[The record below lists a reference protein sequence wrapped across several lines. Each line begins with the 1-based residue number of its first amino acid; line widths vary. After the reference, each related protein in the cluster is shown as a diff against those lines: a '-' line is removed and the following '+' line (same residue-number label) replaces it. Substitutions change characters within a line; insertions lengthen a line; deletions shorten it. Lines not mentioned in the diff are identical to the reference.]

1 MINRVSR
8 IHRIHSPVGVH
19 GALEELAGPEVPEQH
34 QPDPGADGQ
43 DVPLEGDGADPAPG
57 VTRGYLP
64 DRLQRPAVQEIRVSL
79 NMLQMGLNIVTIVT
93 RRLPCSPLRTSDNP
107 RLLRDRHSP
116 WCAAAACSSTAS
128 SSPRPS
134 NG

>member
-34 QPDPGADGQ
+34 EPDPGADGQ

-79 NMLQMGLNIVTIVT
+79 NITDGSQHRDHCDEAPTL
-93 RRLPCSPLRTSDNP
+93 LP
-107 RLLRDRHSP
+107 
-116 WCAAAACSSTAS
+116 TAYI
-128 SSPRPS
+128 
-134 NG
+134 